1 MDRYRNTVRIIGG
14 NINDRWTNGPYTSKL
29 FVDVNNLEQERAI
42 GMERRR
48 NEIKQRKEYER
59 NQIKWRDAG
68 LCQHCGGELKG
79 LFSKKCV
86 SCGKPKDY

>member
-1 MDRYRNTVRIIGG
+1 
-14 NINDRWTNGPYTSKL
+14 
-29 FVDVNNLEQERAI
+29 
-42 GMERRR
+42 MERRR